1 MTMAATR
8 KSRTRTNRRPATT
21 RNVPAATAP
30 GPAGPIDKLLATWWA
45 APLLLLLLAILI
57 YSGSL
62 NNGFVLDDESQ
73 ITGSESVHSLS
84 AIGAYFAG
92 SSMDTGGAGLG
103 GIYYKPLMTLSYA
116 LIWAAAGPSGLAF
129 HGFQLLLHVLIA
141 SLAFGL
147 FRRFVGG
154 RLALALSLVFLAHPI
169 NTECVVYAANLQ
181 DTLYMVFGLA
191 ALHLVGQKNRFAGWQ
206 GVATAALLLLAM
218 LSKETGLAFLLVCGA
233 YVYLFERDRS
243 KPFAAA
249 ATSAVV
255 GYVYL
260 RFGVAHL
267 SSLKAD
273 SAGIGRALLGTRLLT
288 VPAVLWHYIAT
299 FVWPAR
305 LTVTQDWVVER
316 PGLVDFWLPLL
327 GLLGLLV
334 VVVRYARA
342 HRDAGFRFFALWAV
356 AGFGLHSQLLP
367 LDGTVADRWFYFT
380 ELGVLGML
388 GIVVRDLARRIEV
401 APPRWPVMAYAGP
414 LALLVA
420 VLAVRSHVR
429 SRDWRDAATLY
440 THDLRELPDSFVL
453 LNDYGVEL
461 VRADKI
467 ADSEPYFRR
476 STEAAPYWSI
486 NWSNLGWVQE
496 QLGDR
501 AGAKSSLERSMANG
515 PYALAYE
522 NYARIL
528 AESGALDE
536 ARRFLMDEALPR
548 FPGDPT
554 LKEIAQVVATRAGER
569 K

>member
-8 KSRTRTNRRPATT
+8 KARTRANRRPATT
-21 RNVPAATAP
+21 RNVPAAT
-30 GPAGPIDKLLATWWA
+30 GPEHAGPIDKLLATWWA
-45 APLLLLLLAILI
+45 PSLLLLMLGGLI
-57 YSGSL
+57 YASSL

-84 AIGAYFAG
+84 AVGAYFAG

-103 GIYYKPLMTLSYA
+103 GIYYKPIMTLSYA
-116 LIWAAAGPSGLAF
+116 LIWAAAGPAGLAF

-154 RLALALSLVFLAHPI
+154 KPALALSLIFLAHPI

-181 DTLYMVFGLA
+181 DTLYMVFGLL
-191 ALHLVGQKNRFAGWQ
+191 ALRVCAREGRFAGWQ

-218 LSKETGLAFLLVCGA
+218 LSKETGLAFLLVCAA
-233 YVYLFERDRS
+233 YVYLFERERS

-249 ATSAVV
+249 ATSALLV
-255 GYVYL
+255 YFYL

-267 SSLKAD
+267 GSLKAD
-273 SAGIGRALLGTRLLT
+273 SAGIARASLGTRLLT

-299 FVWPAR
+299 FVWPVR

-327 GLLGLLV
+327 GLLCLLV

-342 HRDAGFRFFALWAV
+342 HFDAGFRFFALWAV

-380 ELGVLGML
+380 ELGVLGM
-388 GIVVRDLARRIEV
+388 
-401 APPRWPVMAYAGP
+401 PRWPVMAYAGP
-414 LALLVA
+414 FALLVA

-429 SRDWRDAATLY
+429 SADWRDAATLY
-440 THDLRELPDSFVL
+440 AHDLRDLPDSFVL

-501 AGAKSSLERSMANG
+501 ASAKRSLERSIANG
-515 PYALAYE
+515 PYSLAYE

-536 ARRFLMDEALPR
+536 ARRFLMEEALPR

-554 LKEIAQVVATRAGER
+554 LKEIAQVVATRAIER